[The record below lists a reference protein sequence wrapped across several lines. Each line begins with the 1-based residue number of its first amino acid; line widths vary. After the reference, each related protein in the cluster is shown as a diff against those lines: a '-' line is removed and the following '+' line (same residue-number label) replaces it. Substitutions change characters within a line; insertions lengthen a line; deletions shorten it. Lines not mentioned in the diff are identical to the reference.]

1 MTPDAEPDD
10 RVAALLRDR
19 LRAADEEI
27 ETPPGLWERV
37 RSTEAPPR
45 RAVFGARPRISW
57 AVAAAAVLVCAV
69 ALGAWWLV
77 RPTADTPPADR
88 GRFDAPVTV
97 FNAEEPCRPLRT
109 LECALRLAKDPY
121 AEYAAPGNTAGRVWH
136 GDRLAAACVVTRGT
150 MVTDESLISSTRWY
164 LVRTSEGAEGWLP
177 GVRTRNTAE
186 VRVCSAEEA
195 RNSP

>member
-1 MTPDAEPDD
+1 MRPDAEPDD
-10 RVAALLRDR
+10 RVAELLRDR

-37 RSTEAPPR
+37 RSADAPPR
-45 RAVFGARPRISW
+45 RAAIGARLRTGW
-57 AVAAAAVLVCAV
+57 VVAAAAVLVCAV

-77 RPTADTPPADR
+77 RPTDGTPADR
-88 GRFDAPVTV
+88 GRFDASVTV
-97 FNAEEPCRPLRT
+97 FNAEGPCRPLRT

-136 GDRLAAACVVTRGT
+136 GDRLATACVVTRGT
-150 MVTDESLISSTRWY
+150 MVTDESGISSTRWY
-164 LVRTSEGAEGWLP
+164 LVRNREGAEGWLP

-186 VRVCSAEEA
+186 LRTCSADEA

>member
-1 MTPDAEPDD
+1 MRPEAEPDD
-10 RVAALLRDR
+10 RVASLLRDR

-37 RSTEAPPR
+37 RSAETPR
-45 RAVFGARPRISW
+45 RRTAIGARLRTGW

-77 RPTADTPPADR
+77 RPTDGTPADR
-88 GRFDAPVTV
+88 GPFDASVTV
-97 FNAEEPCRPLRT
+97 FNAEAPCRPLRT

-121 AEYAAPGNTAGRVWH
+121 AEYAAPGNTVGRVWH

-150 MVTDESLISSTRWY
+150 LVTDESGISSTRWY
-164 LVRTSEGAEGWLP
+164 LVRNREGAEGWLP
-177 GVRTRNTAE
+177 GVRTRNTTE
-186 VRVCSAEEA
+186 LRTCSADEA
-195 RNSP
+195 RSSP